1 MDNLEFYIKVMEFK
15 KESDCDQRNLA
26 AGVIIDNFLS
36 EEAEYYLS
44 DSVQAA
50 DGQTVQRLIQVYE

>member
-1 MDNLEFYIKVMEFK
+1 MEFK